1 MSDHTSNFPK
11 VSIGLPVYNGELFLK
26 TAIDSLLNQSYSNFE
41 LIISDNNSTDSTQR
55 ICQEYAKNDD
65 RIRYIKQEKNIG
77 PYPNFYFVLSQSKG
91 KYFMWA
97 AADDFWDILIL
108 YKKISLCY
116 SAIQMLFAVLVKS
129 THMVFLIAI

>member
-1 MSDHTSNFPK
+1 MSENKYSITGI
-11 VSIGLPVYNGELFLK
+11 SIGFPVYNGELFLK
-26 TAIDSLLNQSYSNFE
+26 KALDSLLNQTYSNFE